1 MTTYYIEPEI
11 NKDNIVVGFS
21 KVLESRARTK
31 SLKSGQIE
39 INMNGIK
46 YKDYLNNPEKYY
58 LSGNNLV
65 EVPVEVVS

>member
-1 MTTYYIEPEI
+1 MATYYIEPET

-31 SLKSGQIE
+31 ALKSGQIE

-46 YKDYLNNPEKYY
+46 YKDYQANPEKYY